1 MHTPVLL
8 HTLAVREAFL
18 TAKMIKDHP
27 PRRGIL
33 LACRPAAPAL
43 TRCLALAALLLAALL
58 AHVTLLTGWRPA
70 LLQQHFYLAKYATLA
85 SLGLMPRGQRPVTM
99 AGAMASLG
107 AAARAPVSLRS
118 AALLALHRSHLE
130 ALRAGAGNGSLA
142 AGAIRLA
149 VRERLGFPIPRL
161 QDGNE
166 PWAVGLQQGCAVPCR
181 LLPYGAGAAAG
192 GGSGADV
199 LADIEPCCGEPAHP
213 GPLPCP
219 LLTVIQENFYLTQD
233 VPAPASGGA
242 ALAYGGA
249 RAPLA
254 PATAATLQ
262 ETQWLAS
269 YELDSHLPLP
279 YLKEVRALLR
289 WRAPLP
295 APALAPALRL
305 PQRLPAIAAFISN
318 CDLFSTQPPR
328 ALYVRELSRF
338 YPVHHYGR
346 CNSSALV
353 GGVLGRV
360 GGEDAAAAAAGAL
373 GALAEPFQGA
383 LDPLALDDLSANV
396 AKLRILSAYRYAIAI
411 ENSLAQ
417 DYVSEKVYEAL
428 AAGAVPVYLGAPN
441 VRDLLPDGAAIVHV
455 RDHAS
460 PEALGAYLHA
470 LDAGGEGAWLAAHQ
484 QWRTRAVPRTFADLQ
499 ALADYR
505 SVTLPCRACACAAG
519 LMGCAPAHRLEA

>member
-1 MHTPVLL
+1 
-8 HTLAVREAFL
+8 
-18 TAKMIKDHP
+18 MIKDHP
-27 PRRGIL
+27 PRLRGRL
-33 LACRPAAPAL
+33 LACRPASPAL
-43 TRCLALAALLLAALL
+43 ARCLALAALLLAALL

-70 LLQQHFYLAKYATLA
+70 LLLQHFYLAKYAALT
-85 SLGLMPRGQRPVTM
+85 SLGLGPRGQRPVTM
-99 AGAMASLG
+99 AGALASLG

-118 AALLALHRSHLE
+118 TALLALHRAHLE
-130 ALRAGAGNGSLA
+130 ALRAGAAGNGSLA
-142 AGAIRLA
+142 SGGAVRLA
-149 VRERLGFPIPRL
+149 VRERLGFPLPRVP
-161 QDGNE
+161 DGNE
-166 PWAVGLQQGCAVPCR
+166 PWAAGPQQGCGVPCT
-181 LLPYGAGAAAG
+181 LLPFGAGAAAG

-213 GPLPCP
+213 GPPPCP
-219 LLTVIQENFYLTQD
+219 VLTVIQENFYLTQD
-233 VPAPASGGA
+233 APAPASGGA

-249 RAPLA
+249 RAPLT

-262 ETQWLAS
+262 ATQWLAS

-295 APALAPALRL
+295 APALAPALRF

-353 GGVLGRV
+353 GGALGRV
-360 GGEDAAAAAAGAL
+360 AGEDAAAAAAGAL
-373 GALAEPFQGA
+373 GALGEPFQGA
-383 LDPLALDDLSANV
+383 LDPLTLGDASANT

-411 ENSLAQ
+411 ENSLAV
-417 DYVSEKVYEAL
+417 DYVSEKAYEAL

-441 VRDLLPDGAAIVHV
+441 ARDLLPDGAAMVHV

-460 PEALGAYLHA
+460 PQALGAYLHA

-484 QWRTRAVPRTFADLQ
+484 QWRTRAVPRAFADLQ

-505 SVTLPCRACACAAG
+505 GVTLACRACACAAG
-519 LMGCAPAHRLEA
+519 LMGCGAPPAGA